1 MTPRRFGLMAWG
13 LAGTLGAVTAAAG
26 ATGYRINTT
35 PSVPVGVWR
44 IGPVGDLTR
53 GAVVVICPPDS
64 GTFRLA
70 RSRGYLPR
78 GGCPGSYQ
86 PLFKPVAALPG
97 DSVTVTAAGLAING
111 APIADSRALSRD
123 GAGRAMPAIAAGR
136 YPVASGTLWLVSPGR
151 SSSFD
156 SRYFGP
162 LSTARLQGIARP
174 VWVWG
179 GR

>member
-26 ATGYRINTT
+26 AGYRINTT

-70 RSRGYLPR
+70 RSRGYLPHGR
-78 GGCPGSYQ
+78 CPGSYQ

-123 GAGRAMPAIAAGR
+123 GAGRAMPAVAAGR
-136 YPVASGTLWLVSPGR
+136 YPVAPARCGWCRPAILQASTVATSGRCPRHGFR
-151 SSSFD
+151 G
-156 SRYFGP
+156 SRAPCGCGEVP
-162 LSTARLQGIARP
+162 
-174 VWVWG
+174 
-179 GR
+179 